1 MAKIVSDDMQ
11 NMNELMHEA
20 NLIKSMKHPAIPV
33 IYDIEEFNNSICIIE
48 EYIAGKSLREYIHDR
63 SLNTDDILR
72 IGKEI
77 CEILEYMHNYNE
89 SGVIHLDIKPD
100 NIIID
105 NKGKVKLVDFGNSIA
120 EGEIKT
126 RYEGSIFYAAPE
138 QYTNPSP
145 GKASDIYSLG
155 MLLLYMADN
164 GNQSLN
170 IDVDSICHKKL
181 CPIIKKC
188 IRHKSNKRYKKIE
201 DVKADIEKNL
211 RKTEKSDKRN
221 SYIIYTAGTRS
232 GIGTT
237 HISLSIA
244 HFFKKKGLRCIV
256 ADATDNQHIFS
267 MALAGELTK
276 TGVFSYKNIDILPD
290 YYDRI
295 EPEIKAYDIAVIDCG
310 SYTDDINEDDGGLS
324 HRCNTIRR
332 ISDYAK
338 RCMKDGY
345 REIHLMA
352 AGGRYGIAEEN
363 DKILD
368 FIRSN
373 GNNRKVLFV
382 NLVDVKGF
390 YEFSKGMTCDCYR
403 VPCIYDWTVENPIFE
418 DSMNELIKDY
428 MPEINAFL
436 TGKRKEI
443 LKRELNEKVHKFYR
457 KIKFLKKKNFFIYK
471 NNEKN
476 E

>member
-1 MAKIVSDDMQ
+1 
-11 NMNELMHEA
+11 
-20 NLIKSMKHPAIPV
+20 
-33 IYDIEEFNNSICIIE
+33 
-48 EYIAGKSLREYIHDR
+48 
-63 SLNTDDILR
+63 
-72 IGKEI
+72 
-77 CEILEYMHNYNE
+77 
-89 SGVIHLDIKPD
+89 
-100 NIIID
+100 
-105 NKGKVKLVDFGNSIA
+105 
-120 EGEIKT
+120 
-126 RYEGSIFYAAPE
+126 
-138 QYTNPSP
+138 
-145 GKASDIYSLG
+145 
-155 MLLLYMADN
+155 
-164 GNQSLN
+164 
-170 IDVDSICHKKL
+170 
-181 CPIIKKC
+181 
-188 IRHKSNKRYKKIE
+188 
-201 DVKADIEKNL
+201 
-211 RKTEKSDKRN
+211 
-221 SYIIYTAGTRS
+221 
-232 GIGTT
+232 
-237 HISLSIA
+237 
-244 HFFKKKGLRCIV
+244 
-256 ADATDNQHIFS
+256 
-267 MALAGELTK
+267 
-276 TGVFSYKNIDILPD
+276 
-290 YYDRI
+290 
-295 EPEIKAYDIAVIDCG
+295 
-310 SYTDDINEDDGGLS
+310 
-324 HRCNTIRR
+324 
-332 ISDYAK
+332 
-338 RCMKDGY
+338 MKDGY